1 MKDIF
6 EKNCSVVFDLLPLYA
21 DESCS
26 ARTAELIRHH
36 LLSCKRCRN
45 FLHSIKSPAGKASSG
60 DIPASTPDY
69 LSISKRLKRRRA
81 VKNTLLTISAISA
94 VAAPIAIYAYMTYGK
109 DTEDAE

>member
-21 DESCS
+21 DDSCS

-45 FLHSIKSPAGKASSG
+45 FLHSIKAPDSTHPNG
-60 DIPASTPDY
+60 DIPEPTPDY
-69 LSISKRLKRRRA
+69 VSISRRLKRRRA
-81 VKNTLLTISAISA
+81 VKNTLLTFSAISA
-94 VAAPIAIYAYMTYGK
+94 VVLPLAIYSYLTSEK
-109 DTEDAE
+109 DEAED